1 MEFTVEPFVEG
12 TPGPHVKAAL
22 DAVAGAGLQVEF
34 GPFGTVV
41 TGDDNA
47 ALSSIDRVLR
57 AAMAAGATRV
67 ALRVSRPEP

>member
-57 AAMAAGATRV
+57 AAMDAGATRV